1 MYVDFSLMPDNSRV
15 WVYQADREFTTDE
28 LNKISVR
35 LKDFVSNWKRHGEDL
50 KASYKIE
57 YNQFIILSVDEN
69 YNDVSGCSID
79 ASVHII
85 RDLQNEFEVDLL
97 NKMNV
102 SFKDG
107 TNINTVSLKDFKEF
121 VKQQKINSNTVVF
134 NNMVTS
140 KADFEL
146 SWEVEARHSWHN
158 KFLMN

>member
-15 WVYQADREFTTDE
+15 WVYQAEREFKKNE
-28 LNKISVR
+28 VERISEK
-35 LKDFVSNWKRHGEDL
+35 LESFVSNWKRHGEDL
-50 KASYKIE
+50 KASFKIE
-57 YNQFIILSVDEN
+57 YNQFIVLSVDEN

-85 RDLQNEFEVDLL
+85 KELQNEFEIDLL

-107 TNINTVSLKDFKEF
+107 TNINTVSLKEFKEF
-121 VKQQKINSNTVVF
+121 AKAQKINANTVVF
-134 NNMVTS
+134 NNMIIS

-146 SWEVEARHSWHN
+146 AWEVEAGNSWHA
-158 KFLMN
+158 KFLE

>member
-28 LNKISVR
+28 FNKISIR
-35 LKDFVSNWKRHGEDL
+35 LKDFVSHWKRHGEDL

-107 TNINTVSLKDFKEF
+107 ANINTVSLKDFKEF
-121 VKQQKINSNTVVF
+121 VNQQKINSNTVVF

-146 SWEVEARHSWHN
+146 GWEVEAGNSWHS
-158 KFLMN
+158 KFLTN

>member
-15 WVYQADREFTTDE
+15 WIYQAEREFKKSE
-28 LNKISVR
+28 VERISEK
-35 LKDFVSNWKRHGEDL
+35 LESFVSNWKRHGEDL
-50 KASYKIE
+50 KASFKIE
-57 YNQFIILSVDEN
+57 YNQFIVLSVDEN

-85 RDLQNEFEVDLL
+85 KELQNEFEVDLL

-107 TNINTVSLKDFKEF
+107 TNINTVSLKEFKEF
-121 VKQQKINSNTVVF
+121 VKEQKINANTVVF
-134 NNMVTS
+134 NNMVIS

-146 SWEVEARHSWHN
+146 AWEVEVSKSWHA
-158 KFLMN
+158 KFLV

>member
-15 WVYQADREFTTDE
+15 WIYQADREFTTDE
-28 LNKISVR
+28 LYKISDR
-35 LKDFVSNWKRHGEDL
+35 LKNFVSNWKRHGEDL

-57 YNQFIILSVDEN
+57 YDQFIILSVDEN

-85 RDLQNEFEVDLL
+85 RDLQNEFKVDLL

-107 TNINTVSLKDFKEF
+107 NNINTVSLKDFKEF
-121 VKQQKINSNTVVF
+121 VKQQKINSSTVVF
-134 NNMVTS
+134 NNMVVS